1 MPVQIILGAQWGDE
15 GKGKVVDML
24 SENVDIVARYQGGA
38 NAGHT
43 VCIGDKQYVLHLLP
57 SGMFHPQI
65 TCVIGNGVVVDPKA
79 LLTEIQQLETA
90 GITVH
95 GRLLISHNAH
105 LIMPYHKLLDA
116 IREQTAQRIGTT
128 GRGIGPAYIDKFMRV
143 GIRIVDLLNRDVLAA
158 KLKRNI
164 AEKNEILTKVYGE
177 TRIDVDAIIAEYQE
191 FDKRI
196 DEYITD
202 TTLYLHQALKAGKR
216 IIAEGAQGAMLDVD
230 HGTYPFVTS
239 SNPTSG
245 GACTGLGI
253 PPTAVEGIIGVAKAY
268 CTRVGEGPFPTEQQ
282 NPVGERLRTVGHEFG
297 ATTGRPRRCGW
308 FDAVALQHSARVN
321 GISRLV
327 ITKLDVLDAFDE
339 IRVCTG
345 YELNGKRLKGFPVDV
360 DTLERITLIYE
371 SFEGWKTSIV
381 NVTTYEALPPN
392 AQKYLQALSRLT
404 DIPLWFVSVGPRRDQ
419 SLFVI

>member
-65 TCVIGNGVVVDPKA
+65 TCVIGNGVVIDPTA

>member
-1 MPVQIILGAQWGDE
+1 
-15 GKGKVVDML
+15 
-24 SENVDIVARYQGGA
+24 
-38 NAGHT
+38 
-43 VCIGDKQYVLHLLP
+43 
-57 SGMFHPQI
+57 
-65 TCVIGNGVVVDPKA
+65 
-79 LLTEIQQLETA
+79 
-90 GITVH
+90 
-95 GRLLISHNAH
+95 
-105 LIMPYHKLLDA
+105 
-116 IREQTAQRIGTT
+116 
-128 GRGIGPAYIDKFMRV
+128 
-143 GIRIVDLLNRDVLAA
+143 
-158 KLKRNI
+158 
-164 AEKNEILTKVYGE
+164 
-177 TRIDVDAIIAEYQE
+177 
-191 FDKRI
+191 
-196 DEYITD
+196 
-202 TTLYLHQALKAGKR
+202 
-216 IIAEGAQGAMLDVD
+216 MLDVD